1 MSNNE
6 ILKKLEE
13 LVSTGK
19 DDLVSTLCEQ
29 ALKDGMDP
37 IVVLDKGL
45 APGVRKAGEKFGC
58 GEYFLPEL
66 VMAGEAMKAGM
77 KIILPKLTGKAK
89 REVVGNVVI
98 GSVEGDVHD
107 IGKGIV
113 VALLTAVS
121 FNVVDLGVD
130 VPASEFVKKVI
141 SEKGDI
147 LGMGSY
153 MSTTLPGM
161 KTVMEELTKSGLR
174 KNVKVIIGGVA
185 ATKDYANR
193 IGADGF
199 APDAPKAVELAE
211 QMMRG
216 AK

>member
-1 MSNNE
+1 MSVE
-6 ILKKLEE
+6 RMLKELEE
-13 LVSTGK
+13 AVLTGK

-29 ALKDGMDP
+29 ALKDGIDP
-37 IVVLDKGL
+37 LVVLDKGL
-45 APGVRKAGEKFGC
+45 APGVKRAGEKMGC
-58 GEYFLPEL
+58 GEYFLPQL

-77 KIILPKLTGKAK
+77 KLILPKLTGKSK
-89 REVVGNVVI
+89 REITGNIVI

-113 VALLTAVS
+113 VALMTAAG

-130 VPASEFVKKVI
+130 VPASEFAKKVI
-141 SEKGDI
+141 SEKADI

-153 MSTTLPGM
+153 MSTTLPAM
-161 KTVMEELTKSGLR
+161 KAVMEELTKSGHR
-174 KNVKVIIGGVA
+174 GEIKVIIGGVA
-185 ATKDYANR
+185 ATEDYANR

-199 APDAPKAVELAE
+199 APDGPKAVELAE
-211 QMMRG
+211 RIMRG

>member
-1 MSNNE
+1 
-6 ILKKLEE
+6 LKKLEE

-113 VALLTAVS
+113 VALLTAAS

-161 KTVMEELTKSGLR
+161 KTVMEELTKSGHSG
-174 KNVKVIIGGVA
+174 KIKVIIGGVA

>member
-113 VALLTAVS
+113 VALLTAAS

>member
-113 VALLTAVS
+113 VALLTAAS

-161 KTVMEELTKSGLR
+161 KTVMEELTKSGHSG
-174 KNVKVIIGGVA
+174 KIKVIIGGVA

>member
-113 VALLTAVS
+113 V
-121 FNVVDLGVD
+121 
-130 VPASEFVKKVI
+130 
-141 SEKGDI
+141 
-147 LGMGSY
+147 
-153 MSTTLPGM
+153 STWWTWGWMFPLP
-161 KTVMEELTKSGLR
+161 SS
-174 KNVKVIIGGVA
+174 
-185 ATKDYANR
+185 
-193 IGADGF
+193 
-199 APDAPKAVELAE
+199 
-211 QMMRG
+211 
-216 AK
+216 